1 MKNCGSA
8 DSEDSGGVGEADVVG
23 VCWCWCTDPCCGDVG
38 AERGVTPHCVQA
50 NQREESYKE
59 QIKTLTTKLKQVTGG
74 QGPRPPPR

>member
-1 MKNCGSA
+1 MKT
-8 DSEDSGGVGEADVVG
+8 VGEWARLMCVG
-23 VCWCWCTDPCCGDVG
+23 VCWCADPCCGDVG